1 MKSPELIK
9 PNKLKDKRDNRS
21 DMYRPINDELIKIE
35 REFYSPRADPFNF
48 QLSCLI
54 SLSIS

>member
-35 REFYSPRADPFNF
+35 RELYSSRADPFNF